1 MPRPL
6 ASTQSLPALTAR
18 QSHVVSGPQ
27 SSTAGKGGG
36 GDGVL
41 WAVGALSAP
50 SKKHPHSDKPTWG
63 KITSLF

>member
-1 MPRPL
+1 MK
-6 ASTQSLPALTAR
+6 SNI
-18 QSHVVSGPQ
+18 VVSGPQ

-63 KITSLF
+63 KITSLFWNY